1 VPYNSLVTR
10 TDVAALIP
18 EEVSHEIIEAVPESS
33 AVMRLARRLPDM
45 SRAQRRVPVTTAL
58 ATAYFVDGD
67 IGLKQT
73 TEMDWENRYIDAE
86 EIACIVPIPEAV
98 LDDTDYDMWAQ
109 IRPSIVEAI
118 GLAFDQAVLYG
129 TGIPASWTVNLG
141 AAGLVPLCT
150 AAGHT
155 LSEAAYADLYEVVL
169 GETGAGV
176 DGIVMSIES
185 DGYIPTGH
193 LAHVSMR
200 GRLRNLRDAD
210 GNLIFKSSMQEGTR
224 YELDGEEIL
233 FPLNGSMVEA
243 TSWMISGDWSRLH
256 YAIRQDIT
264 YKILTEAV
272 IQNAAGAIVYN
283 LAQQDMVALRAV
295 MRVGVALPNPI
306 NRMNATAATRCCFAT
321 LTA

>member
-1 VPYNSLVTR
+1 
-10 TDVAALIP
+10 
-18 EEVSHEIIEAVPESS
+18 
-33 AVMRLARRLPDM
+33 
-45 SRAQRRVPVTTAL
+45 
-58 ATAYFVDGD
+58 
-67 IGLKQT
+67 
-73 TEMDWENRYIDAE
+73 
-86 EIACIVPIPEAV
+86 
-98 LDDTDYDMWAQ
+98 
-109 IRPSIVEAI
+109 
-118 GLAFDQAVLYG
+118 
-129 TGIPASWTVNLG
+129 
-141 AAGLVPLCT
+141 
-150 AAGHT
+150 
-155 LSEAAYADLYEVVL
+155 
-169 GETGAGV
+169 
-176 DGIVMSIES
+176 
-185 DGYIPTGH
+185 
-193 LAHVSMR
+193 MR